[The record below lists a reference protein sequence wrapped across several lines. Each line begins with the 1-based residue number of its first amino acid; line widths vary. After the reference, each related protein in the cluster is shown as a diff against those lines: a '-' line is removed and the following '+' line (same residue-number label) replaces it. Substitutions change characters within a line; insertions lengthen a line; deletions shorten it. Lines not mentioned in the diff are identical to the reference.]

1 MTRWKSAPNKRLRSR
16 LTLSISLIGAAPA
29 VGVIVGKSTWQS
41 SVSIPI
47 ARQSS
52 LAWIDEGSRLR
63 LSLGDKFPP
72 VPYITA
78 GGSKGNASDLFEGEG
93 AVYLFWSLGC
103 HGCLTQARL
112 WNRTMEPA
120 LKDSFRSVVF
130 LDEKYTSEVDRY
142 ADLLGDMQVVFVD
155 MSRLTEDLNLVT
167 LPTIIAVDGEGRV
180 LHVEYEEDYAFDR
193 ELVEAV
199 TEADLA
205 ALDK

>member
-1 MTRWKSAPNKRLRSR
+1 
-16 LTLSISLIGAAPA
+16 
-29 VGVIVGKSTWQS
+29 
-41 SVSIPI
+41 
-47 ARQSS
+47 
-52 LAWIDEGSRLR
+52 
-63 LSLGDKFPP
+63 
-72 VPYITA
+72 
-78 GGSKGNASDLFEGEG
+78 
-93 AVYLFWSLGC
+93 
-103 HGCLTQARL
+103 
-112 WNRTMEPA
+112 MEPA